1 MSDHDFKMAAIQNGY
16 LDFKMVYLLEIK
28 EPVLVFAASTDS
40 KMAATWDRFLSEIQF
55 QIIYLFKKKY
65 QEPPY
70 GFTNV
75 FYILFETFLG
85 NFKFF

>member
-55 QIIYLFKKKY
+55 QIIYLFIK
-65 QEPPY
+65 
-70 GFTNV
+70 
-75 FYILFETFLG
+75 
-85 NFKFF
+85 

>member
-55 QIIYLFKKKY
+55 QIIYLFIKIKIPRTPIWFHKC
-65 QEPPY
+65 
-70 GFTNV
+70 
-75 FYILFETFLG
+75 ILHFIWDLPW
-85 NFKFF
+85 